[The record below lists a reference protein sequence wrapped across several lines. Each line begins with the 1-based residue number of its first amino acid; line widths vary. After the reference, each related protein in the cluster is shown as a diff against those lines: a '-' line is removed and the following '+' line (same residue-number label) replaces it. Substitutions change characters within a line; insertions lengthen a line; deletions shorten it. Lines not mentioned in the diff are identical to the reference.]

1 MDRQNKFDCGFLRN
15 RPSSFERTVD
25 VLLNVLLIAALL
37 LFAVRILFTSVIV
50 DGHSMDDTLYDGE
63 AVAISN
69 FFGDCNVGDIVIVEK
84 DNGEQDGKLIIK
96 RVVAKAGDKIAFAY
110 DDGYSEIRFYRN
122 DFTSPVQEDY
132 IKEAMVS
139 IGKFSAVPVAPSQSH
154 ITDEYIVEI
163 KRGEIFVMGDNR
175 NASMDSRMTGPVK
188 TDSVKGKMAFVISE
202 NPFWK
207 AVFGIK

>member
-1 MDRQNKFDCGFLRN
+1 MDGENKFDCGFLSK
-15 RPSSFERTVD
+15 PSRFAKIAD
-25 VLLNVLLIAALL
+25 VLLNVLLIATLM
-37 LFAVRILFTSVIV
+37 LFAVRILFVSVIV

-69 FFGDCNVGDIVIVEK
+69 FGGDCDVGDIVVVEK
-84 DNGEQDGKLIIK
+84 DDGEQTGKLIIK

-110 DDGYSEIRFYRN
+110 DDDYSEIRFYRN
-122 DFTSPVQEDY
+122 DFTRPVQEDY

-139 IGKFSAVPVAPSQSH
+139 IGKFSAVPVAPSQSR
-154 ITDEYIVEI
+154 ISDEYIVEI
-163 KRGEIFVMGDNR
+163 KSGEIFVMGDNR

-188 TDSVKGKMAFVISE
+188 TNSVKGKMAFVISDS
-202 NPFWK
+202 PFWK